1 MFDTQD
7 DIWYELLLSGSRP
20 PATVES
26 KAVVIGNYFY
36 VMGGYALLCDENG
49 KIEYTVDEAYR
60 LLIGDRPPPTAAP
73 TIAPTMVPTRA
84 PSPETTSGGSA
95 AAVSVVTACFALLF
109 LVIV

>member
-1 MFDTQD
+1 MFDTQN

-36 VMGGYALLCDENG
+36 VMGGYALMCDENG

-60 LLIGDRPPPTAAP
+60 LLVGDRPPPTAAP
-73 TIAPTMVPTRA
+73 TMSPTLLSTRVPSA
-84 PSPETTSGGSA
+84 EPPSGSSA
-95 AAVSVVTACFALLF
+95 AAITAVSSWVAFMYFAVL
-109 LVIV
+109 